1 MPTYV
6 YECKTCGEFE
16 KQQPISEPALTKCPQ
31 CGGDVRRV
39 IAGSTSFIMKGQGAS
54 ASHCGKETPCCG
66 RETRCDKPPCGK

>member
-1 MPTYV
+1 
-6 YECKTCGEFE
+6 
-16 KQQPISEPALTKCPQ
+16 
-31 CGGDVRRV
+31 VRRV